1 MRWTGVL
8 VSVGVA
14 TAAAPAV
21 AHHSISAMYD
31 RDKTVEVQGV
41 LSRLELVNPHAMM
54 EITVPAE
61 TRGGAP
67 TVWALESRGVQ
78 GMSRSGFDKDA
89 VAVGE
94 RVTVKGSP
102 ARDGSKTLWLA
113 SLVTPA
119 GKPFEFGFGRPAN

>member
-8 VSVGVA
+8 VYAGLA
-14 TAAAPAV
+14 GAALPAL

-41 LSRLELVNPHAMM
+41 LSKLELVNPHALM
-54 EITVPAE
+54 EVTVPAA
-61 TRGGAP
+61 RGEAA

-78 GMSRSGFDKDA
+78 GMARSGFDKGA

-94 RVTVKGSP
+94 AVTVKGSP
-102 ARDGSKTLWLA
+102 ARDGRKALWLA
-113 SLVTPA
+113 SIKTPA
-119 GKPFEFGFGRPAN
+119 GKTFEFGFGRPAN